1 MGDIGGVAQAGA
13 SIASAGIQAGAIN
26 SAADKQYQSA
36 QNALNL
42 QQGEYD
48 RQQNNIQPYLNT
60 GYGALNQLNSDPSL
74 TAGFSYDSSNL
85 QNDPGYQ
92 FQLQQGLQALQRSQ
106 AATGITGGAAAKA
119 AEQYGQGLA
128 GTSYNTA
135 YNRAFNTFEANQ
147 GNKRNTLLSLAGL
160 GQTGVQQA
168 GQAGANYANNASDI
182 TQNVG
187 NVGAAQSIGIGNALS
202 GGINGVANAA
212 SIYNQSSYGNQP
224 DINTPTWN
232 PATGQEEYPSR

>member
-1 MGDIGGVAQAGA
+1 MGDIGGIAQGAGA
-13 SIASAGIQAGAIN
+13 VASASIQAGATN
-26 SAADKQYQSA
+26 NAANKQYQA
-36 QNALNL
+36 AEDALGVQRDQYN
-42 QQGEYD
+42 QQ
-48 RQQNNIQPYLNT
+48 QQNIQPYLNT
-60 GYGALNQLNSDPSL
+60 GYGALNQLNTDPSL
-74 TAGFSYDSSNL
+74 TAGFSYDASNL

-128 GTSYNTA
+128 STSYNTA

-182 TQNVG
+182 TQGIG
-187 NVGAAQSIGIGNALS
+187 NVGAAQSIGLGNALS
-202 GGINGVANAA
+202 SGVNGVANAVT
-212 SIYNQSSYGNQP
+212 YGNLFNKSSY
-224 DINTPTWN
+224 N
-232 PATGQEEYPSR
+232 PKQDFSGYDDQYGES